1 MSPDPARLR
10 RYITEFNFKPLFVE
24 ELGWDNVRTAPLTV
38 QAGDQTFTLT
48 ALAQKRGLLLL
59 LCPALPPY
67 AVRRRIDREVTKVH
81 REHLLVFAAP
91 DRSAQVWLWVR
102 REPGK
107 PAASRERHYHRGET
121 GERVAQTLAQI
132 SFSLEEEEELTLFGS
147 ISRVKAAFDL
157 DRVTKKFYER
167 FKKEHA
173 TFLTFIHGI
182 PDDGFHRWYASVML
196 NRLMFIYFVQ
206 RKGFMAG
213 DLNYLGM
220 RLTEAEQAG
229 RNYYRD
235 FLRVLF
241 FQGFAVR
248 EQQRSAEINQRL
260 GSVPYLNGGL
270 FAMHTVEETYGDS
283 IEIENA
289 AFARLFAFFGDYNW
303 HLDERPLRNDK
314 EINPD
319 VLGYIFEKYINQKQM
334 GAYYT
339 KEDITDYIG
348 KNTILPYLLD
358 AVRREQPAAF
368 DAGAD
373 LQVMLGQRRAEDA
386 PTVWRLLA
394 EDPDRYIY
402 PAVRHGVSLELPA
415 AIAAGIDDVGR
426 RTEWNR
432 SAPPDYALPTEIWR
446 EVVARRQRYAEV
458 RAKLERGA
466 VTRSDDLITL
476 NLNIRQFA
484 RDVIDTCEDPALLR
498 AFWQAL
504 LAIAVLDPTGGS
516 GAFLFAALT
525 ILEDLY
531 DACLDRMEWFVDER
545 PSDGRLSDFRATLAE
560 VARHPNRR
568 YFILKS
574 IIVHN
579 LYAVDIME
587 EAVEICKLR
596 LFLKLVAQVERAER
610 IEPLPDID
618 FNIRAG
624 NTLVGFVSRG
634 DVRAALELEQTGGGA
649 AQGKLIFGEEQSAL
663 DRIEEKAR
671 EIDRAFASFRALQ
684 TQMDA
689 PADAV
694 GEAKAGLKAKL
705 RTLEDELNRLLAR
718 VYGVK
723 VEQEAEYRRWQAS
736 HKPFHW
742 FVEFYGVLQKGGFDA
757 IVGNPPY
764 VEYRIVRAQ
773 YGLTGFHSS
782 ACNNLYG
789 YAMERSTYLVSND
802 GRFGMI
808 VPAGVMGLDDSA
820 DLRQVLIRAF
830 PRQFLSTYAIRPS
843 KLFDGVDQRLCIF
856 LGAVDRR
863 DKAAAIYA
871 SRYHHWHAEEREH
884 LFEQL
889 SYDKSLVFAHLN
901 RIAQVGD
908 GIARSILD
916 RLAEKQATV
925 VAGYFVNEGHNS
937 FLLHYHRSPRY
948 WIRAMDF
955 EQYFK
960 SATRTRSIHHFRDLH
975 MRNARDGKVVGAIL
989 NSSLFF
995 YWFVTLGN
1003 GRNLTG
1009 VDVAQFPVG
1018 DILDSQ
1024 MDVLPEVFDRLMLDY
1039 QRNSVVRVR
1048 TDCEYQEFRPSL
1060 SKPVIDEIDRVLAR
1074 HYGFTDEEL
1083 DYIIN
1088 YDIKYRLG
1096 AEDADGEEE

>member
-1 MSPDPARLR
+1 
-10 RYITEFNFKPLFVE
+10 
-24 ELGWDNVRTAPLTV
+24 
-38 QAGDQTFTLT
+38 
-48 ALAQKRGLLLL
+48 
-59 LCPALPPY
+59 
-67 AVRRRIDREVTKVH
+67 
-81 REHLLVFAAP
+81 
-91 DRSAQVWLWVR
+91 
-102 REPGK
+102 
-107 PAASRERHYHRGET
+107 
-121 GERVAQTLAQI
+121 VAQTLAQM
-132 SFSLEEEEELTLFGS
+132 SFDLDEEGDLTLFDS
-147 ISRVKAAFDL
+147 TSRVKAAFDV
-157 DRVTKKFYER
+157 DRVTKKFYDR
-167 FKKEHA
+167 FKKEHES
-173 TFLTFIHGI
+173 FLKFIHGI

-213 DLNYLGM
+213 DLNYLGT
-220 RLTEAEQAG
+220 RLAEAERAG

-248 EQQRSAEINQRL
+248 EQQRSREINQRL

-270 FAMHTVEETYGDS
+270 FAMHTVEEAYGDS
-283 IEIENA
+283 IEIENG
-289 AFARLFAFFGDYNW
+289 AFARLFAFFDDYHW
-303 HLDERPLRNDK
+303 HLDERPLHDDK

-339 KEDITDYIG
+339 KEDITDYIC
-348 KNTILPYLLD
+348 KNVIIPYLLD

-368 DAGAD
+368 DASAD
-373 LQVMLGQRRAEDA
+373 LDVMLAQLRSAGKLENLDAEAQGRRGAQRENKGNFDAGAQSEESSSAHLRASA
-386 PTVWRLLA
+386 SLRQTSSNFTVWRLLA

-402 PAVRHGVSLELPA
+402 PAMQHGVGEPLPDE
-415 AIAAGIDDVGR
+415 IAAGINDVSQ
-426 RTEWNR
+426 RTQWNR
-432 SAPPDYALPTEIWR
+432 SAGAEYALPTEIWR

-458 RAKLERGA
+458 RSKLAGGT

-484 RDVIDTCEDPALLR
+484 RDVIETCEDPALLR

-545 PSDGRLSDFRATLAE
+545 PNDGRLNGFRTTLGE

-574 IIVHN
+574 IIVNN

-624 NTLVGFVSRG
+624 NTLVGFVSRE
-634 DVRAALELEQTGGGA
+634 DVRAALELEQTGTGA

-663 DRIEEKAR
+663 ERIEEKAK
-671 EIDRAFASFRALQ
+671 EIDRTFAAFRALQ

-689 PADAV
+689 PAEAV

-723 VEQEAEYRRWQAS
+723 VEREAEYRRWLAS

-764 VEYRIVRAQ
+764 VELSA
-773 YGLTGFHSS
+773 LTDYPLRGYTCT
-782 ACNNLYG
+782 AAGNLY
-789 YAMERSTYLVSND
+789 AVIMERCSSIGVPFGRQGYIVPVSSVSTERYLPLQYLVES
-802 GRFGMI
+802 RELHYSSF
-808 VPAGVMGLDDSA
+808 DD
-820 DLRQVLIRAF
+820 
-830 PRQFLSTYAIRPS
+830 RPS
-843 KLFDGVDQRLCIF
+843 RLFDGLEHIRLTIHLLGTKVQEPKMYSTRYNKWSSVQRPDLFQTLRYSTARRSFVNGSLPKLSAEIEQGIVCRLDEGGCPLRDSLLKNSDKFIYYSRKVGYF
-856 LGAVDRR
+856 LQVTDFQPRVLDGQGKLRPPSEF
-863 DKAAAIYA
+863 KPLYF
-871 SRYHHWHAEEREH
+871 ST
-884 LFEQL
+884 EQE
-889 SYDKSLVFAHLN
+889 
-901 RIAQVGD
+901 AQV
-908 GIARSILD
+908 A
-916 RLAEKQATV
+916 LAA
-925 VAGYFVNEGHNS
+925 
-937 FLLHYHRSPRY
+937 
-948 WIRAMDF
+948 
-955 EQYFK
+955 
-960 SATRTRSIHHFRDLH
+960 
-975 MRNARDGKVVGAIL
+975 L

-995 YWFVTLGN
+995 WFITVWSDCRHVNRREVEAFPLNVRHLSTSEMGDQLGLLS
-1003 GRNLTG
+1003 R
-1009 VDVAQFPVG
+1009 Q
-1018 DILDSQ
+1018 
-1024 MDVLPEVFDRLMLDY
+1024 LMNDL
-1039 QRNSVVRVR
+1039 QRNSLER
-1048 TDCEYQEFRPSL
+1048 TMRFAHDTLTVQWIIPKL
-1060 SKPVIDEIDRVLAR
+1060 SKPIIDEIDRVLAR

-1088 YDIKYRLG
+1088 YDVKYRLG
-1096 AEDADGEEE
+1096 ADDGEEE